1 MQYDSYKSN
10 SYKEA
15 RVRQDFIDPFFEALG
30 WDVGNTKGYAEA
42 HREVVSEN
50 SLKIEGTTTAPDYA
64 FRTGGVN
71 RFFVE
76 AKRPSINLEDNPEP
90 AFQLR
95 TYAWNAKLPIS
106 ILMDFEELAVYDC
119 RYEPRSGESPQVA
132 RILYLIFRE
141 YMERWDEI
149 EDIFSQRAI
158 NQGSFDKFVAST
170 KDKRGT
176 KEADARFLEDITRWR
191 EVLARNIALRN
202 TELNVEEM
210 NACVQATINRIIF
223 LRICEDRGIEKYGQL
238 QEIAKEDGIYHKLI
252 GLFKRSDGRYNSGLS
267 HFEYEPGRE
276 APDLLSLGVTDRR

>member
-1 MQYDSYKSN
+1 MLL
-10 SYKEA
+10 
-15 RVRQDFIDPFFEALG
+15 V
-30 WDVGNTKGYAEA
+30 
-42 HREVVSEN
+42 
-50 SLKIEGTTTAPDYA
+50 
-64 FRTGGVN
+64 
-71 RFFVE
+71 
-76 AKRPSINLEDNPEP
+76 
-90 AFQLR
+90 R

-106 ILMDFEELAVYDC
+106 ILMDFEELAFYDC

-141 YMERWDEI
+141 YVERWDEI

-276 APDLLSLGVTDRR
+276 APDLLSLGLQIDDKVLQEIIGGLYLPNPYRFDIIPP